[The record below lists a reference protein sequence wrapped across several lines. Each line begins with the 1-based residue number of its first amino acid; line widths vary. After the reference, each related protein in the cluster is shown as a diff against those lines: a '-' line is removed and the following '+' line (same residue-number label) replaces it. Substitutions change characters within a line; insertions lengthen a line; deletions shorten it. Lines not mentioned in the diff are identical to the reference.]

1 MRKRHLISIVLASL
15 FLSVCL
21 NSSIANTV
29 VPFAT
34 SVACIHGTNTHTV
47 PRQETVTGWDSN
59 NHWIGTNNYEDCSVA
74 GCNGTSFTGQS
85 LINYPHIKPTKHSS
99 ESCSG
104 GYHTFYAN
112 APKAIAMPQSS
123 TLESDAMGAII
134 HLQIASRLIAL
145 NRTGS

>member
-1 MRKRHLISIVLASL
+1 MRKRHLISIVLVSL

-34 SVACIHGTNTHTV
+34 SVACIHGTNMHTV

-104 GYHTFYAN
+104 GYHTFYAKCAQSYCN
-112 APKAIAMPQSS
+112 ATIIYARVRCNGSNHPSPNSIPSNS
-123 TLESDAMGAII
+123 TK
-134 HLQIASRLIAL
+134 
-145 NRTGS
+145 